1 MITDEGRHMTRCT
14 GSLRHRRYDERI
26 QNPAPLR
33 SPNASWT
40 ILESVQPRRPRRRR
54 PLPNPK
60 EPESRND
67 HHHLTFLV
75 RVAPTL
81 ARPGVQRNLPFL
93 WPCLA
98 CLPSLGRRSDKQ
110 PGVPDRS
117 KKPISPRAMV
127 LRKPAR
133 KKPKDPSTVPAG
145 GPGSRGRSGGMAP
158 APPAPN
164 YMRATTCSGARSSAA
179 AAPHPQPG
187 REKAVLTAAALR
199 ACRATCSSAMK
210 GPGAAG
216 SADACPYAYC
226 SFKGHAHAAAS
237 VPPLGAFVAA
247 RRRLI
252 KTQQRMKL
260 KGASPFR
267 KPRNAAAGHGSGY
280 FVEIRAGSDV
290 TSSDLSSDE
299 VGRTEH
305 VVFGRLGCC
314 GGDAEGSGAASVDGS
329 CASSDVISASSVEP
343 SGTTKHRGLEEKKTL
358 VDHGG
363 EDMGDCR
370 SDISEEL
377 DVKHGGNN
385 PQGEV
390 SSNVSANRIARA
402 HVGIEQQSL
411 MHDEPYGDFAGGV
424 GGGAPKES
432 SVDSVSSSLSGI
444 SFEDVSSACAYAA
457 ASSQQQ
463 NGSSI
468 ARRRRTSEQGVKRMR
483 PFKPR
488 LPNFLPSE
496 KVDLKHQS
504 VGDPRAAEEW
514 MLDYALRKEVKKL
527 ARAQKRKVEMLVQAF
542 ESVMP
547 TLANEKKPE
556 QHDNGDNDKRT
567 FTLAWPSQACS

>member
-1 MITDEGRHMTRCT
+1 
-14 GSLRHRRYDERI
+14 
-26 QNPAPLR
+26 
-33 SPNASWT
+33 
-40 ILESVQPRRPRRRR
+40 
-54 PLPNPK
+54 
-60 EPESRND
+60 
-67 HHHLTFLV
+67 
-75 RVAPTL
+75 
-81 ARPGVQRNLPFL
+81 
-93 WPCLA
+93 
-98 CLPSLGRRSDKQ
+98 
-110 PGVPDRS
+110 
-117 KKPISPRAMV
+117 MV

-133 KKPKDPSTVPAG
+133 KKPKDPSAVPAG

-226 SFKGHAHAAAS
+226 SFKGHAHAAAP

-260 KGASPFR
+260 KGASPF
-267 KPRNAAAGHGSGY
+267 RNAAAGHGSGY

-305 VVFGRLGCC
+305 VVFGPLGCC

-329 CASSDVISASSVEP
+329 CASSDVISAGSFEP

-385 PQGEV
+385 PQ
-390 SSNVSANRIARA
+390 
-402 HVGIEQQSL
+402 
-411 MHDEPYGDFAGGV
+411 GGV

-567 FTLAWPSQACS
+567 FTLAWPSQLVV